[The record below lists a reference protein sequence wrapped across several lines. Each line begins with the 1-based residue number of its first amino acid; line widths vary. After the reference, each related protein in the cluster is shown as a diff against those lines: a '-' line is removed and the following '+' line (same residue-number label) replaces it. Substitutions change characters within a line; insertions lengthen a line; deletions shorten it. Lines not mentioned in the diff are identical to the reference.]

1 MPSSLR
7 ERAKTVFSMIPWEA
21 VAAFIILVLYAKYIL
36 AFFPNKHGL
45 LGHDW
50 QYVLPSFL
58 DGYYSSITEGYFHIP
73 WFTPAFC
80 GGLPK
85 FPNPQDMYFTLP
97 QFLLF
102 FLAPVDAAR
111 MTVLLFGAAGFAGAY
126 LLLRVQF
133 KCGQPAALFGATVF
147 LFNGFYS
154 AGMIIGHFT
163 KHAFM
168 LLPLCALLLLRAGS
182 HNPVRAAAM
191 ASGAAV
197 CFAYTVYSGGFV
209 LLLIMFLAI
218 LGIGLLA
225 MLHDADFRIFR
236 FAAAFAA
243 SIALAL
249 LLSAAKIA
257 AVTAF
262 MHYFPR
268 DFYALPGI
276 PNLAD
281 MPRFLFD
288 ALFGDSA
295 SLPASGIF
303 TFQQWRF
310 EMHEFDFGI
319 TWVPVIL
326 VAAGCIAGLKSIP
339 PVADIGKRTI
349 FAAAA
354 LLFVMVVPLA
364 LNYLSPGWHAF
375 LKLVPAIKNSSSN
388 LRWLAVYIP
397 LFAVLAAVS
406 LEKIFRDG
414 AVKTAAGFVCIAAV
428 AAITMHADRGYYHNQ
443 PYNPRN
449 VTAAYRAAAKS
460 GLPPRVNGI
469 AAFVDNGVPV
479 AAMGGND
486 FLAIGK
492 SPLLCYE
499 PVFGYGLEVFP
510 FKTLHLGPVTDI
522 ADGALNL
529 KNPACFVF
537 PEENGC
543 APGDH
548 FKTGEKEKASL
559 FAGYRDF
566 EFRISMRQRIANFV
580 SLASWLVLIGASLYW
595 AVLRATR
602 GSASV

>member
-1 MPSSLR
+1 MPASLR
-7 ERAKTVFSMIPWEA
+7 ERLKTVFSVTPW
-21 VAAFIILVLYAKYIL
+21 AALAAGVILACYAGYIL

-58 DGYYSSITEGYFHIP
+58 DGYYSSITEGYFNIP

-85 FPNPQDMYFTLP
+85 FPNPQDLYFTLP

-126 LLLRVQF
+126 FLLRF
-133 KCGQPAALFGATVF
+133 AFNCGQPAALFGATVF

-154 AGMIIGHFT
+154 VGMIIGHVT

-168 LLPLCALLLLRAGS
+168 LLPLCAFLLVRAGS
-182 HNPVRAAAM
+182 RNPVQAAAM
-191 ASGAAV
+191 VSAAAA

-225 MLHDADFRIFR
+225 MLHDADFRFFR
-236 FAAAFAA
+236 FTAAFAA
-243 SIALAL
+243 SIALTL
-249 LLSAAKIA
+249 LLSAAKLA

-281 MPRFLFD
+281 MPLFFIK

-295 SLPASGIF
+295 SLPASGKF
-303 TFQQWRF
+303 FSPRWNF

-319 TWVPVIL
+319 TWVPAIL
-326 VAAGCIAGLKSIP
+326 IAAGCIAGLGSIP
-339 PVADIGKRTI
+339 PLAKIGKRAI
-349 FAAAA
+349 FAALAF
-354 LLFVMVVPLA
+354 LFVMVVPLA

-375 LKLVPAIKNSSSN
+375 LKLVPAIKNSSGN

-406 LEKIFRDG
+406 LEKVFKTG
-414 AVKTAAGFVCIAAV
+414 AVKTAAGLVGIAAV
-428 AAITMHADRGYYHNQ
+428 VAITMHTDRSYYHDQ
-443 PYNPRN
+443 PYNPHN
-449 VTAAYRAAAKS
+449 VTTAYHAAAKS
-460 GLPPRVNGI
+460 GSPPRITGV
-469 AAFVDNGVPV
+469 AAFVADGVPV
-479 AAMGGND
+479 AAMGRND

-492 SPLLCYE
+492 SSFLCYE

-510 FKTLHLGPVTDI
+510 FKTLHLGPVTDVV
-522 ADGALNL
+522 DGALNL

-543 APGDH
+543 SPGDH
-548 FKTGEKEKASL
+548 FKASEGEKASL
-559 FAGYRDF
+559 FTQYRGF
-566 EFRISMRQRIANFV
+566 EFNLSTVQRIANFV
-580 SLASWLVLIGASLYW
+580 SLVSWMVLVGASLYW
-595 AVLRATR
+595 CVLKATR
-602 GSASV
+602 R